1 MRETTIAELRK
12 HTREYF
18 DAVEKGEVI
27 RVLRRG
33 RAVAEILPIRGDE
46 PSWKRPLDRLVVPG
60 LSLAREILKD
70 RAESEE

>member
-1 MRETTIAELRK
+1 MRETTVAELRK

-18 DAVEKGEVI
+18 DSVEQGEVI
-27 RVLRRG
+27 RVLRHG
-33 RAVAEILPIRGDE
+33 RAIAEILPIRRDE

-60 LSLAREILKD
+60 LSLAQEILKD